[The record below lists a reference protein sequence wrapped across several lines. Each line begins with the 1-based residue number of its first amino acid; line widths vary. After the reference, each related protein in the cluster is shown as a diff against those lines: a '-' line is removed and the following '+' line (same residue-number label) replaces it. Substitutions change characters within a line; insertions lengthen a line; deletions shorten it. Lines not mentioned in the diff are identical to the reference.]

1 MSRRYVGPA
10 GALVLAVFAMA
21 SPMRAQYDSSAIQA
35 KVGASIVPALS
46 VQKTQDL
53 IVGAFRPG
61 QGGTVDVNVVE
72 ANGNA
77 ASSRTS
83 SGGVA
88 LAAGAFSAAQFS
100 VTGPSGGP
108 VHFTVVLPSSIT
120 IQRIGGGETMT
131 MDRFRSNI
139 SSDCAPGAPA
149 GSCPG
154 SPYTLMVGATLHV
167 DPSQA
172 AGRYI
177 GTFTVTV
184 NQL

>member
-1 MSRRYVGPA
+1 MRSRRVGPA
-10 GALVLAVFAMA
+10 GALILVALAMA
-21 SPMRAQYDSSAIQA
+21 SPARAQYDSSAVQA
-35 KVGASIVPALS
+35 NIGTSIVPALS

-61 QGGTVDVNVVE
+61 QGGTVDVNVIE
-72 ANGNA
+72 SNGNPV
-77 ASSRTS
+77 SSRTS

-100 VTGPSGGP
+100 VTGPPGGP

-131 MDRFRSNI
+131 VDRFRSSI

-167 DPSQA
+167 DANQA

>member
-1 MSRRYVGPA
+1 MRSRSLRLA
-10 GALVLAVFAMA
+10 GTLVLAALALA
-21 SPMRAQYDSSAIQA
+21 SPARAQHNSSTAEA

-100 VTGPSGGP
+100 VAGPSGGP

-131 MDRFRSNI
+131 VDRFRSNI

-167 DPSQA
+167 DPNQA

>member
-1 MSRRYVGPA
+1 MKSRCLVPA
-10 GALVLAVFAMA
+10 GGLVLAILAMA
-21 SPMRAQYDSSAIQA
+21 SPVRAQYDSAAAQA
-35 KVGASIVPALS
+35 NVGASIVPALA

-61 QGGTVDVNVVE
+61 QGGTVDVNVIG

-77 ASSRTS
+77 GSSRTS

-88 LAAGAFSAAQFS
+88 LADGGFSAASFS

-120 IQRIGGGETMT
+120 IQRIGGAETMT
-131 MDRFRSNI
+131 VDSFRSNI
-139 SSDCAPGAPA
+139 NSDCQPGAPS
-149 GSCPG
+149 GTCPG

-167 DPSQA
+167 DPNQT
-172 AGRYI
+172 AGSYV